1 VLSDASRIDQAAHAL
16 AQAWRAGSIF
26 DDDPDDSCL
35 PRDLREGYAVQAAMA
50 ELIGPTIGWKIAGTN
65 PAGRAHIG
73 TSAPIFGRLF
83 DDGLIESA
91 GSTGTL
97 RMGVAEAEFVFRMRD
112 DLPPREEPYGE
123 DEVVAAADAV
133 FLAIELPDSRFRD
146 FVAAGAFA
154 LAADQACGRAF
165 VLGPAVSIT
174 DAPALVDCGVRAIVD
189 GRVVSAGT
197 GANVLG
203 DPRLA
208 LAWIANELNTYG
220 QALQAGEYVTTGTV
234 TPPIPYH
241 AGSDLRAEFGDLGS
255 VSVRL
260 S

>member
-1 VLSDASRIDQAAHAL
+1 
-16 AQAWRAGSIF
+16 
-26 DDDPDDSCL
+26 
-35 PRDLREGYAVQAAMA
+35 MT

-73 TSAPIFGRLF
+73 TSEPIFGRLF
-83 DDGLIESA
+83 DDGLIEST
-91 GSTGTL
+91 GSTRAL

-112 DLPPREEPYGE
+112 DLPPRAGPYSE
-123 DEVVAAADAV
+123 DEVIAAADAI
-133 FLAIELPDSRFRD
+133 FLAIELPDSRFGD
-146 FVAAGAFA
+146 VVAAGAFA

-165 VLGPAVSIT
+165 VLGAEVPIT
-174 DAPALVDCGVRAIVD
+174 DAQALADCEVRAIVD
-189 GRVVSAGT
+189 GRVVSTGT

-208 LAWIANELNTYG
+208 LTWIANELNRYG
-220 QALQAGEYVTTGTV
+220 QALRAGEYVTTGTV

-241 AGSDLRAEFGDLGS
+241 AGTDVRAEFGDIGS